1 MAKTLRFEIK
11 DTGPGITPED
21 AAVLFDPFV
30 QTETGRQ
37 VQEGTGLG
45 LAISRKFVQL
55 MGGDIRVRSEIG
67 KGSEF
72 VFDIEVH
79 PVDAGSIES
88 PTVSREVIGIGPG
101 QVRHK
106 ILIVDDNP
114 DSRKLLCYIHEPF
127 GFDLR
132 VAENGREAV
141 ETWREWK
148 PGLIWMDMRMP
159 VMDGC
164 EAVKRSRN
172 YELQIT
178 NKEKGKAVNPE
189 ICNSQFVIRNCK
201 IIAQTAFS

>member
-1 MAKTLRFEIK
+1 M
-11 DTGPGITPED
+11 
-21 AAVLFDPFV
+21 
-30 QTETGRQ
+30 
-37 VQEGTGLG
+37 
-45 LAISRKFVQL
+45 
-55 MGGDIRVRSEIG
+55 
-67 KGSEF
+67 
-72 VFDIEVH
+72 
-79 PVDAGSIES
+79 ES
-88 PTVSREVIGIGPG
+88 PLVARKAIGIEPG

-159 VMDGC
+159 VMDGY
-164 EAVKRSRN
+164 EAVKKIRN
-172 YELQIT
+172 FELQIT
-178 NKEKGKAVNPE
+178 KKEKGKVVNPE
-189 ICNSQFVIRNCK
+189 IYNSQYTIRNCK